1 MIVEIYIY
9 KILMFILLS
18 KTLRFPEGALR
29 QNLDIREVAKIFA
42 AVTHPTVM
50 GQYGGRSHFEKQLWL
65 PTSAHP

>member
-9 KILMFILLS
+9 KILMFIILS

-50 GQYGGRSHFEKQLWL
+50 GQYGG
-65 PTSAHP
+65 